1 MNCVLQSVEL
11 FEFNRDNV
19 KNDTSCKYLTVPL
32 LRDVLK
38 HSGVGNV
45 LLVPVQALLNKTERV
60 VLVVIDLETFESEN
74 VTCNY
79 ARVQVNY
86 FNSAYVSL

>member
-1 MNCVLQSVEL
+1 MLQSVEL

-19 KNDTSCKYLTVPL
+19 KNDTSCKCLTVPL

-79 ARVQVNY
+79 ARVQCNVW
-86 FNSAYVSL
+86 SSEYVL

>member
-1 MNCVLQSVEL
+1 MLQSVEL

-19 KNDTSCKYLTVPL
+19 KNDTSCKCLTVPL

-45 LLVPVQALLNKTERV
+45 LLVPVQALLNKTE
-60 VLVVIDLETFESEN
+60 
-74 VTCNY
+74 
-79 ARVQVNY
+79 
-86 FNSAYVSL
+86 